1 MGHGI
6 QPDRWLDRREAPV
19 EQEPQ
24 VSKRPSP
31 RADQLRA
38 LREAKFA
45 RHEQLRKEAEK
56 AAAPAKSEPKKSKA
70 KKKGGR

>member
-1 MGHGI
+1 M
-6 QPDRWLDRREAPV
+6 
-19 EQEPQ
+19 
-24 VSKRPSP
+24 SKHPSP